1 MKFPIKKQPT
11 AIVIQTQKTS
21 KLIFLDIIECSNEIN
36 TVVSTTKDDSRI
48 LKSDTKY

>member
-11 AIVIQTQKTS
+11 AIIMQTQNTS
-21 KLIFLDIIECSNEIN
+21 NLIFLANIEYSNEIN